1 MLLGFL
7 IAYDT
12 NRRVPSSLLRAK
24 QVLIDL
30 MLHLMH
36 SGCNFVLASI
46 LSVPTVEAGLILRV
60 TDLAVSNAPDLLLRL
75 KIVLLCW
82 NL

>member
-1 MLLGFL
+1 MLLRFL

-12 NRRVPSSLLRAK
+12 DRRVPSSLLRAK

-36 SGCNFVLASI
+36 SGSNFVLAST

-60 TDLAVSNAPDLLLRL
+60 ADLAVSNAPDLLLRL